1 MKKAL
6 KNLILFLIFA
16 NLSSNLQSAFGYV
29 LTPQEL
35 TNYITKET
43 KKEIKEQISQY
54 SNDFK
59 INITGIL
66 KENIVTNETN
76 APKIEIINQNQNFKT
91 NSYKRVVIKDLNNRI
106 IKSFP
111 INVQTLVYQNVLVA
125 NDLIQY
131 GKEINSQNTKLE
143 RREISRFLGKT
154 IQTNSINQIS
164 TKNYPKG
171 SIILTDSIKEKSAI
185 LKNSTIDIV
194 FVSSKGLNIKIQGKA
209 LSQGAIGET
218 ILVRSDKYNK
228 TYNAIVNSSNQ
239 VTVRI

>member
-91 NSYKRVVIKDLNNRI
+91 NSYKRIVIKDLSNR
-106 IKSFP
+106 

>member
-1 MKKAL
+1 MKKVF

-16 NLSSNLQSAFGYV
+16 NLQSTFGYV

-35 TNYITKET
+35 NSHITKEI
-43 KKEIKEQISQY
+43 KKEIEQQILQY
-54 SNDFK
+54 SNDYK

-66 KENIVTNETN
+66 RENIITNEINT
-76 APKIEIINQNQNFKT
+76 PKIEIINQNQNFKT
-91 NSYKRVVIKDLNNRI
+91 NSYKRIVIKDLNNRI

-131 GKEINSQNTKLE
+131 GKEINSTNTKLE
-143 RREISRFLGKT
+143 RREVSRYLGKT
-154 IQTNSINQIS
+154 ILSNSINQIS

-194 FVSSKGLNIKIQGKA
+194 FLSSKGLNIKIQGKA
-209 LSQGAIGET
+209 LSQGAIGDT

-228 TYNAIVNSSNQ
+228 TYNAIVNSPNQ

>member
-91 NSYKRVVIKDLNNRI
+91 NSYKRIVIKDLSNRI